1 MCPNRRMGCR
11 AEILCVESMSLLGL
25 LIHRWN
31 IVSSSLGGSRI
42 PVSPQK
48 THSEWM
54 ATLWKL
60 HLRVPLLSTFY
71 FIHNLATP
79 KTPGTLERQER
90 TMSKRWGEGFCEVS
104 LGPVPREHSSPIN
117 VVTSTVFYSVSSHGC
132 WSLVLYSPRQ
142 WSWSTQKEIPQ
153 HNVHQTLGHWANTWQ
168 TQFREKIF
176 ILCHSSWDFSLQP
189 AGSIVSW
196 LSRGRR
202 FL

>member
-1 MCPNRRMGCR
+1 MCPNRRMGYR

-25 LIHRWN
+25 LIYRWN

-42 PVSPQK
+42 PGSPQK

-60 HLRVPLLSTFY
+60 HLRIPLLSTFY

-104 LGPVPREHSSPIN
+104 LGPIPREHSSPIN

-132 WSLVLYSPRQ
+132 WSPYSTLQDSDHGLHRRKYHNTMSTRLLVTGQIPGRYSLERKYLFYV
-142 WSWSTQKEIPQ
+142 TAAEILVYNQ
-153 HNVHQTLGHWANTWQ
+153 QA
-168 TQFREKIF
+168 
-176 ILCHSSWDFSLQP
+176 S
-189 AGSIVSW
+189 
-196 LSRGRR
+196 
-202 FL
+202 